1 MKVYISG
8 KMTGLSEE
16 KIWDNFR
23 KVETFL
29 AKHGH
34 YGDEKIE
41 SVMNPAVT
49 YAMQKFNAFSY
60 EDWLHVDFAM
70 LDACDAVALLPNWKD
85 SMGAKREIAY
95 AYKHGKE
102 VYYPNFEATNGRPLF
117 KFNGEKYNNFHA
129 DEELTKKVALE
140 VEKYDTRKALDNLL
154 DDLCER
160 KAKETLEEEVGQIRA
175 R

>member
-1 MKVYISG
+1 MKIYISG

-29 AKHGH
+29 VKHGRH
-34 YGDEKIE
+34 NSKKIE

-60 EDWLHVDFAM
+60 EDWLHIDFAM

-102 VYYPNFEATNGRPLF
+102 VCYPEFNPAKGLPLF
-117 KFNGEKYNNFHA
+117 KFDGKKYNCFDI
-129 DEELTKKVALE
+129 DEELTKQIALE
-140 VEKYDTRKALDNLL
+140 VEKYDVKKQLNDLIDSFCEEKAM
-154 DDLCER
+154 
-160 KAKETLEEEVGQIRA
+160 ASLEEQIG
-175 R
+175 